1 MTQNRG
7 LLNDPRTRDR
17 VAGIIPYVVRN
28 PDGDWTKWL
37 PEGEKQSNGIDTM
50 ACVSFSL
57 LNCIETQEYFLTGK
71 KVNYS
76 DRWLSKISGT
86 TKQGNYLVSVA
97 DAVNQYGLVSEE
109 SWRQPDLNNYTWE
122 QYYAEPSPAKHQ
134 KLLAEGQEWLKTH
147 RLQYEWLTTDRDEI
161 LKQLKQCALQICI
174 PGHAIMNFYSYVD
187 VIKFFDS
194 YSPYLKEA
202 QRSELTNVF
211 KPYLTIM
218 DLQLINDNGTI
229 YLVGDK
235 GKLGFADMESL
246 NLIKSLTSKEI
257 PNGST
262 TGVPQVKIMEKGY
275 TIHG

>member
-1 MTQNRG
+1 
-7 LLNDPRTRDR
+7 
-17 VAGIIPYVVRN
+17 
-28 PDGDWTKWL
+28 
-37 PEGEKQSNGIDTM
+37 
-50 ACVSFSL
+50 
-57 LNCIETQEYFLTGK
+57 
-71 KVNYS
+71 
-76 DRWLSKISGT
+76 
-86 TKQGNYLVSVA
+86 
-97 DAVNQYGLVSEE
+97 
-109 SWRQPDLNNYTWE
+109 
-122 QYYAEPSPAKHQ
+122 
-134 KLLAEGQEWLKTH
+134 
-147 RLQYEWLTTDRDEI
+147 
-161 LKQLKQCALQICI
+161 
-174 PGHAIMNFYSYVD
+174 MNFYSYVD